1 MDLRQLGRY
10 EIVSAIGKGAMG
22 VVYRAVDPMLQRT
35 VAVKTVNLFLDDEEL
50 AEYEARFYQEAKAAG
65 RLNHPNIVTIY
76 DVGKEG
82 KVAYMAME
90 FLEGRELKALLA
102 DKKPLP
108 LSTALDI
115 AAQVADG
122 LAYAHENDIVHRD
135 IKPANIMILKS
146 GLAKIMDFGI
156 ARMRTSEVRTQTGV
170 LLGSPPYM
178 SPEQVLGR
186 RADHR
191 SDIFSLGV
199 VLYQMLTGERPF
211 TGTEMSAIMY
221 NVVHLSPRAPSQ
233 LNPEVPDIL
242 NFVVAKA
249 LAKAPD
255 ARYQSTADF
264 ANDLRECRKYVES
277 NVQPKVSIN
286 LQSFPDHLM
295 TQLADGG
302 RNAIPDDVSI
312 PTTRKMDAAEAPVD
326 AGEVPVALGI
336 SKAFDS
342 YEATMRLAT
351 ATSSSEQLEKMGAPA
366 PARAPERKP
375 PAATAAPP
383 RPAAPPAKGR
393 AANPAGARSAGS
405 GRESLLFGAG
415 IVIALAIAA
424 LIVFS

>member
-1 MDLRQLGRY
+1 MDLKQLGRY

-35 VAVKTVNLFLDDEEL
+35 VAVKTVNLFLDEEEL

-82 KVAYMAME
+82 QVAYMAME
-90 FLEGRELKALLA
+90 FLEGKELKALLA
-102 DKKPLP
+102 DKKPLA
-108 LSTALDI
+108 LATALDI

-191 SDIFSLGV
+191 SDIFSLGI

-255 ARYQSTADF
+255 ARYQDTRDF

-302 RNAIPDDVSI
+302 RNAIADDVSI
-312 PTTRKMDAAEAPVD
+312 PTTRKMDAAETPVE
-326 AGEVPVALGI
+326 AAEVPVALGI
-336 SKAFDS
+336 SKSFDS
-342 YEATMRLAT
+342 YEATMRLAA
-351 ATSSSEQLEKMGAPA
+351 ATSSGEQLEKTGARAAVTAPEQKPAAAGASRPAAAPA
-366 PARAPERKP
+366 KVRPA
-375 PAATAAPP
+375 AAPP
-383 RPAAPPAKGR
+383 T
-393 AANPAGARSAGS
+393 RSGW
-405 GRESLLFGAG
+405 ESVLFGAG
-415 IVIALAIAA
+415 IVVGLAIAA
-424 LIVFS
+424 LIVFR

>member
-1 MDLRQLGRY
+1 MDLKQLGRY

-35 VAVKTVNLFLDDEEL
+35 VAVKTVNLFLDEEEL

-82 KVAYMAME
+82 QVAYMAME
-90 FLEGRELKALLA
+90 FLEGKELKALLA
-102 DKKPLP
+102 DKKPLA
-108 LSTALDI
+108 LATALDI

-191 SDIFSLGV
+191 SDIFSLGI

-255 ARYQSTADF
+255 ARYQDTRDF

-302 RNAIPDDVSI
+302 RNAIADDVSI
-312 PTTRKMDAAEAPVD
+312 PTTRKMDAAETPVE
-326 AGEVPVALGI
+326 AAEVPVALGI
-336 SKAFDS
+336 SKSFDS
-342 YEATMRLAT
+342 YEATMRLAA
-351 ATSSSEQLEKMGAPA
+351 ATSSGEQLEKTGARAAVTAPEQKPAAAGASRPAAAPA
-366 PARAPERKP
+366 KVRPA
-375 PAATAAPP
+375 AAPP
-383 RPAAPPAKGR
+383 T
-393 AANPAGARSAGS
+393 RSGW
-405 GRESLLFGAG
+405 ESVLFGAG
-415 IVIALAIAA
+415 IVVALAIAA
-424 LIVFS
+424 LIVFR